1 MAPTLPRDVGA
12 RPSKPSRSPS
22 SLGWRIDVEFAAIAR
37 FESGAE
43 RASIPRVTSK
53 ADLGGNDLRL
63 EKFLPSGY
71 DCGKERS
78 MSKTPAEPTNLV
90 LEQLRVMRAETN
102 ARFDQMDVKLE
113 ALDARVGR
121 VEKELRGLKLNTIA
135 EIYKANLTVA
145 SFADHERRIQ
155 ELERKSS

>member
-1 MAPTLPRDVGA
+1 
-12 RPSKPSRSPS
+12 
-22 SLGWRIDVEFAAIAR
+22 
-37 FESGAE
+37 
-43 RASIPRVTSK
+43 
-53 ADLGGNDLRL
+53 
-63 EKFLPSGY
+63 
-71 DCGKERS
+71 

-90 LEQLRVMRAETN
+90 LEQLRLMRAETN

-113 ALDARVGR
+113 VLDVRVGR

>member
-1 MAPTLPRDVGA
+1 MP
-12 RPSKPSRSPS
+12 
-22 SLGWRIDVEFAAIAR
+22 
-37 FESGAE
+37 
-43 RASIPRVTSK
+43 
-53 ADLGGNDLRL
+53 
-63 EKFLPSGY
+63 
-71 DCGKERS
+71 
-78 MSKTPAEPTNLV
+78 KTPAEPTNLV
-90 LEQLRVMRAETN
+90 LEQLGVMRAETN
-102 ARFDQMDVKLE
+102 ARFDQMGAKLE